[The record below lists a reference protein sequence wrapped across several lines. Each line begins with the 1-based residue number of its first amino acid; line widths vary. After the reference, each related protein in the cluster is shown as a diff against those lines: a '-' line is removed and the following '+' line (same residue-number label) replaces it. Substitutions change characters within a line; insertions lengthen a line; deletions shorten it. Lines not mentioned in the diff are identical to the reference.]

1 MEDSCLSSRRPVL
14 LLLGKK
20 LGHYIIYWCPGGLVG
35 LCVILNFLVCL
46 LVDWLVIKLI
56 G

>member
-20 LGHYIIYWCPGGLVG
+20 LGHYTIYWCPGGLVG
-35 LCVILNFLVCL
+35 LCVILDFLGSWFVS
-46 LVDWLVIKLI
+46 
-56 G
+56 